1 MFIRLLS
8 TALAAITLTLASAP
22 ATAQTPG
29 DTRQQNDRAA
39 SREAE
44 RLNNQVD
51 RNVSTGRRN
60 GRRGPAA
67 PTPEQILETAR
78 TQAAIALP
86 ACQVTNARLLGE
98 TPAKTSLYE
107 VTCAAGVGSIIE
119 TKTPPTATDCI
130 VLAVSAQTVRATNPE
145 AEVGSQ
151 CELAGNTDVLGT
163 ISGYAK
169 QASIACTVDQGTV
182 RGADSAGLIIYEIG
196 CQGLDG
202 YWLKKETAGWSKT
215 SCLQVVAENG
225 TCAFTTPQEQA
236 ATIQAWLPD
245 TNASDCVVGQ
255 TRVMGKNANGMFYE
269 VTCTDGGADGFI
281 LRTNTE
287 NVVQQVYACSVAS
300 QIGGGCKLT
309 AAAPAAA
316 APETPPAS

>member
-8 TALAAITLTLASAP
+8 TALAAITLTLAAAP
-22 ATAQTPG
+22 ASAQTPG
-29 DTRQQNDRAA
+29 AAQEQRDRAA
-39 SREAE
+39 VRETERVTGQTSR
-44 RLNNQVD
+44 NI
-51 RNVSTGRRN
+51 TPGRRN
-60 GRRGPAA
+60 GRRAAA
-67 PTPEQILETAR
+67 PTAEQILETAR
-78 TQAAIALP
+78 AQAAIALP
-86 ACQVTNARLLGE
+86 DCQVTNARLLGE
-98 TPAKTSLYE
+98 TPSNTSLYE
-107 VTCAAGVGSIIE
+107 VSCAAGVGSIIE
-119 TKTPPTATDCI
+119 TKTPPTASDCI
-130 VLAVSAQTVRATNPE
+130 VLAVSAQTVRAADPA

-169 QASIACTVDQGTV
+169 QASIPCTIDQATV

-202 YWLKKETAGWSKT
+202 YWLKKAADGWSKT
-215 SCLQVVAENG
+215 PCLQVLAENG
-225 TCAFTTPQEQA
+225 TCPFTTPQEQA

-255 TRVMGKNANGMFYE
+255 SRLMGKNANGMFYE
-269 VTCTDGGADGFI
+269 VTCTGEGSDGFI

-287 NVVQQVYACSVAS
+287 NVIQQVYACSIAS

-309 AAAPAAA
+309 TTAPAAA
-316 APETPPAS
+316 APETPPAA